1 MKTMNLKSVAFAVVC
16 CMAVVGVSNAQ
27 PQRNKEQ
34 KEPPTYAQLL
44 KEMDKNED
52 GKLAKSEIKGPLK
65 DNFSKV
71 DTDEDGFISKK
82 EFEKAPKP
90 KGRARKN

>member
-1 MKTMNLKSVAFAVVC
+1 MNLKSVAFAVVC
-16 CMAVVGVSNAQ
+16 CISVVGVSNAQ
-27 PQRNKEQ
+27 PQGNNEQ
-34 KEPPTYAQLL
+34 KEPPTYAALL
-44 KEMDKNED
+44 KQMDKNED

-82 EFEKAPKP
+82 EFENAPKP
-90 KGRARKN
+90 KGRERKN